1 MALKIR
7 MRQQG
12 RRNRLF
18 YRLVVTANEERRD
31 GKYVECIGW
40 YNPFE
45 STAENSLHL
54 KADRLSHWLDMGAQ
68 LSEKAEHLAVQA
80 APAVMKS
87 YKEKK
92 DALKAKKRLQKR
104 ERRKKVTASE

>member
-18 YRLVVTANEERRD
+18 YRLVVTANEARRD

-40 YNPFE
+40 YNPCE
-45 STAENSLHL
+45 AKAEDGIHL

-68 LSEKAEHLAVQA
+68 LSEKAEHLAVKA
-80 APAVMKS
+80 APAVMKTHR
-87 YKEKK
+87 EKQE
-92 DALKAKKRLQKR
+92 ALKLKKRQQKR
-104 ERRKKVTASE
+104 ARRKQTSQSE

>member
-7 MRQQG
+7 MRQHG

-45 STAENSLHL
+45 ASSETAVHL
-54 KADRLSHWLDMGAQ
+54 KVDRLSHWLDMGAQ

-80 APAVMKS
+80 APAVMKT
-87 YKEKK
+87 YQQKKE
-92 DALKAKKRLQKR
+92 ALKAKKCQQKR
-104 ERRKKVTASE
+104 ERRKKVKASE